1 MSDSVFLDTNV
12 LVYAYSDTELQTQII
27 ARKLV
32 SENSSFISTQGLQE
46 FSNVLHRKFNKTWS
60 EIANATLEVSSSNL
74 VHTNSEITIQQSYK
88 IAERYKFS
96 FYDSLIIVAA
106 PECTCSRL
114 YSEDL
119 NHTQL
124 IDGKLAI
131 INPFLSA
138 KH

>member
-1 MSDSVFLDTNV
+1 MSDNVFLDTNV
-12 LVYAYSDTELQTQII
+12 LVYAYSDTELQKQII

-32 SENSSFISTQGLQE
+32 SENSSFISTQVLQE

-88 IAERYKFS
+88 IAERYKFT

-106 PECTCSRL
+106 LECNCSRL